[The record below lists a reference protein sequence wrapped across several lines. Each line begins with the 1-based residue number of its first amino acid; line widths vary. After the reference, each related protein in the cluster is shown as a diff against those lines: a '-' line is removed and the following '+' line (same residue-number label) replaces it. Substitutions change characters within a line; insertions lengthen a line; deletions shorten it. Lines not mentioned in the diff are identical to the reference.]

1 MAASYLQFLQPRTP
15 YFFFTGKGGVGKTSL
30 ACATAVA
37 LAESGARV
45 LLIST
50 DPASNLSEVLET
62 PLSTQPTPIPQVP
75 NLQALD
81 LDPEAA
87 ARAYREKVVGP
98 YRDLLPPA
106 AVAAMEEQLSGACTM
121 EIATFDEFARF
132 LGDADFTRQFDH
144 LVFDTA
150 PTGHTLRLLALP
162 KAWTHFFSENTTGNS
177 CLGPLAGLQ
186 QQRTIYEAALAAL
199 SDSTRTS
206 LVLVTRPE
214 EGSLQEAARSA
225 SELREIG
232 LTGHRLI
239 LNGRFKA
246 SDPED
251 AIARAYQSR
260 ADSALRR
267 NAAFLEAQPV
277 HEIPLQPSNMV
288 GIAALRQLVAPAAT
302 LLELPPSSFSSET
315 GATFSELIDQLET
328 EGRGLVMTMGKGGV
342 GKTTMAAAIAVELAS
357 RGHAVHLSTT
367 DPAAHLQQ
375 ALPERLAE
383 LEVSRIDPTEETQ
396 AYVEEVLATQGADLE
411 ERGRDL
417 LLEDLRSPCTEEIAV
432 FRAFARTVAMA
443 EDRFV
448 ILDTAPTG
456 HTLLL
461 LDATEAYHRE
471 LGRQSGGDS
480 DPIRQLLPR
489 LRDPDFTRIILVT
502 LAEPTPVHEA
512 AMLADDL
519 ERAGIHPHSW
529 IINQALSPLTLT
541 DPVLVARARHEAQ
554 FLHAVAEKADFHT
567 LVPWQATP
575 PTGVEALRQMTHT
588 TITQIAP

>member
-1 MAASYLQFLQPRTP
+1 MADSLLPFFQPRTP
-15 YFFFTGKGGVGKTSL
+15 FYFFTGKGGVGKTSL

-37 LAESGARV
+37 LADSGTRV

-62 PLSTQPTPIPQVP
+62 PLTSQPSPVRGVK
-75 NLQALD
+75 NLHALD

-87 ARAYREKVVGP
+87 AHAYREKVVAP

-106 AVAAMEEQLSGACTM
+106 AVVAMEEQLSGACTM

-132 LGDADFTRQFDH
+132 LGDDDFTRTFDH

-186 QQRTIYEAALAAL
+186 QQRAIYEAALAAL
-199 SDSTRTS
+199 ADPLRTS

-214 EGSLQEAARSA
+214 EGSLQEAKRS
-225 SELREIG
+225 SDELRHIG
-232 LTGHRLI
+232 LTEQRLI
-239 LNGRFKA
+239 LNGRFRA
-246 SDPED
+246 TNPED
-251 AIARAYQSR
+251 PIACAYQDR
-260 ADSALRR
+260 ADSALDRHR
-267 NAAFLEAQPV
+267 DFLETLPV

-288 GIAALRQLVAPAAT
+288 GIAALRQLVSSPAT
-302 LLELPPSSFSSET
+302 PNDFPPSNFDSLTGSS
-315 GATFSELIDQLET
+315 FSELIDQLEAG
-328 EGRGLVMTMGKGGV
+328 GRGLVMTMGKGGV

-375 ALPERLAE
+375 ALPESLPA
-383 LEVSRIDPTEETQ
+383 LEVSRIDPVRETS
-396 AYVEEVLATQGADLE
+396 AYVEEVLTSQGADLD

-443 EDRFV
+443 EDQFV

-471 LGRQSGGDS
+471 LGRQSGEKS

-489 LRDPDFTRIILVT
+489 LRDPEFTRILLVT
-502 LAEPTPVHEA
+502 LPEPTPVHEA
-512 AMLADDL
+512 AMLAEDL
-519 ERAGIHPHSW
+519 ERAGIHPHAW
-529 IINQALSPLTLT
+529 IMNQALSPLTLT
-541 DPVLVARARHEAQ
+541 DPVLVARANQEAR
-554 FLHAVAEKADFHT
+554 FLQVVAEQSSYHT
-567 LVPWQATP
+567 LVPWQPWP
-575 PTGVEALRQMTHT
+575 PTGLQALRRLT
-588 TITQIAP
+588 TPTIAPLPH

>member
-1 MAASYLQFLQPRTP
+1 MADSLLPFFQPRTP
-15 YFFFTGKGGVGKTSL
+15 FYFFTGKGGVGKTSL

-37 LAESGARV
+37 LADSGARV

-62 PLSTQPTPIPQVP
+62 PLTPQPTPVRGVA

-87 ARAYREKVVGP
+87 ARAYREKVVTP

-132 LGDADFTRQFDH
+132 LGDDDFTQTFDH

-186 QQRTIYEAALAAL
+186 QQRAVYEAALAAL
-199 SDSTRTS
+199 ANPVRTS

-214 EGSLQEAARSA
+214 EGSLQEAKRS
-225 SELREIG
+225 SGELRDIG
-232 LTGHRLI
+232 LTEQRLI
-239 LNGRFKA
+239 LNGRFRA
-246 SDPED
+246 TDPED
-251 AIARAYQSR
+251 PIACAYQDR
-260 ADSALRR
+260 ADSALHRHR
-267 NAAFLEAQPV
+267 DFLETLPV

-288 GIAALRQLVAPAAT
+288 GVAALRQLVSAPAT
-302 LLELPPSSFSSET
+302 PSELPPATFDSET
-315 GATFSELIDQLET
+315 GSSFSELIDQLEAG
-328 EGRGLVMTMGKGGV
+328 GRGLVMTMGKGGV

-375 ALPERLAE
+375 ALPESLPA
-383 LEVSRIDPTEETQ
+383 LEVSRIDPVRETS
-396 AYVEEVLATQGADLE
+396 AYVEEVLASQGADLD

-443 EDRFV
+443 EDQFV

-471 LGRQSGGDS
+471 LGRQSGEQS

-489 LRDPDFTRIILVT
+489 LRDPAFTRILLVT
-502 LAEPTPVHEA
+502 LPEPTPVHEA
-512 AMLADDL
+512 SMLAEDL
-519 ERAGIHPHSW
+519 ERAGIHPHAW

-541 DPVLVARARHEAQ
+541 DPVLVARASQEAR
-554 FLHAVAEKADFHT
+554 FLQVVAEKASHHT
-567 LVPWQATP
+567 LIPWQPSSPSGLQGLRRLTTPTIAT
-575 PTGVEALRQMTHT
+575 LSH
-588 TITQIAP
+588 